1 MKTESCRFFSAIVIG
16 ACLALSACNAVY
28 RSEPAKPDRFNLIKI
43 FPSDSHPSV
52 AFDASI
58 IASSVL
64 DVSHDKPLIIVPVSN
79 GVIAALNAETGD
91 PDWQLNVPTPTGQ
104 EAQLISTPVVIDGKL
119 VILYQC
125 LDKGVRTSHRLA
137 VIDLVKK
144 QLDKRFPVLTFSA
157 EQAVADGKGTVK
169 FNPPTAYSHAALKHI
184 GRPNSQNGFIYAA
197 FGNAGDIQ
205 PFHGWVFEIDMDAWQ
220 HQGSQKAIRNVLL
233 TTPEAEC
240 PAKMEY
246 GTQEM
251 ICGGGVWVPAG
262 PLISQAVDDVE
273 LFIPTGNGQVDL
285 ARHDYANALLR
296 VKPGL
301 QFDAGCDAGLCSDF
315 NPIKPDS
322 ACLASCKNLFIPRLA
337 ADNAPIKPPY
347 HECDDKDFWECLAW
361 MDYDLGAN
369 TPVKVKLK
377 NGRNVLVQAGK
388 DGGAYLIDAE
398 QLGIQYDRLQI
409 AKLCGSPTDLCKLSW
424 AGMIV
429 TQPVQTIV
437 DDEPVVVIPTFS
449 ADKTNAAGL
458 VALKIIQENGQPKL
472 KPFWQFPDARHPEAL
487 QMFRS
492 HPSFPVLTTHLGLQH
507 DAIVWIVDIG
517 AHGTVYGI
525 RAKDGA
531 MVAKHSLQGSGRQLS
546 MPLIIGDKLYLASIM
561 PSTGKAMIEA
571 YRIELAE

>member
-1 MKTESCRFFSAIVIG
+1 MKTVARRFFSAII
-16 ACLALSACNAVY
+16 LAVLILPACNAVY
-28 RSEPAKPDRFNLIKI
+28 RSEAAKPERFNLVKI
-43 FPSDSHPSV
+43 FPSESRPSV
-52 AFDASI
+52 TFDASI

-64 DVSHDKPLIIVPVSN
+64 DISQAKPRIIVPVSN
-79 GVIAALNAETGD
+79 GIIAALDAETGTL
-91 PDWQLNVPTPTGQ
+91 DWQLNAPAQEGQ
-104 EAQLISTPVVIDGKL
+104 QVQLISTPVIIGNKL

-144 QLDKRFPVLTFSA
+144 QFDNSFPVLTFAA
-157 EQAVADGKGTVK
+157 EQATADGKASVK

-184 GRPNSQNGFIYAA
+184 DRAGSQNGFVYAA

-220 HQGSQKAIRNVLL
+220 QQGVKQAIRNVLL
-233 TTPEAEC
+233 TTPETEC

-262 PLISQAVDDVE
+262 PLITGAKDNVE

-285 ARHDYANALLR
+285 ARHDYANALMR

-301 QFDAGCDAGLCSDF
+301 QFDAGCDAKLCAAF
-315 NPIKPDS
+315 NPLKPDP
-322 ACLASCKNLFIPRLA
+322 ACITSCKNLFIPRLA
-337 ADNAPIKPPY
+337 EGNAPIKPPY

-369 TPVKVKLK
+369 APVKVELE
-377 NGRNVLVQAGK
+377 NGREVLVQAGK

-398 QLGIQYDRLQI
+398 HLGIQYDRLQI

-429 TQPVQTIV
+429 TQPVQASV
-437 DDEPVVVIPTFS
+437 DGEPVVVIPTFS

-458 VALKIIQENGQPKL
+458 VALKIVLENGRPKF
-472 KPFWQFPDARHPEAL
+472 KPFWRFPDANHAEAL

-492 HPSFPVLTTHLGLQH
+492 HPSFPVLTTHLGHRH
-507 DAIVWIVDIG
+507 DAIVWLVDIG
-517 AHGTVYGI
+517 AHGTIYGI
-525 RAKDGA
+525 RAKDGV
-531 MVAKHSLQGSGRQLS
+531 MVAKQNLQGSGRQLS
-546 MPLIIGDKLYLASIM
+546 MPLIVGNTLYLASMM
-561 PSTGKAMIEA
+561 PNTGKAMIEA
-571 YRIELAE
+571 YRIEPLE

>member
-1 MKTESCRFFSAIVIG
+1 MKTVARRFFSAII
-16 ACLALSACNAVY
+16 LAVLILPACNAVY
-28 RSEPAKPDRFNLIKI
+28 RSEAAKPERFNLVKI
-43 FPSDSHPSV
+43 FPSESRPSV
-52 AFDASI
+52 TFDASI

-64 DVSHDKPLIIVPVSN
+64 DISQAKPRIIVPVSN
-79 GVIAALNAETGD
+79 GIIAALDAETGTL
-91 PDWQLNVPTPTGQ
+91 DWQLNAPAQEGQ
-104 EAQLISTPVVIDGKL
+104 QVQLISTPVIISNKL

-144 QLDKRFPVLTFSA
+144 QFDNSFPVLTFAA
-157 EQAVADGKGTVK
+157 EQATADGKASVK

-184 GRPNSQNGFIYAA
+184 DRAGSQNGFVYAA

-220 HQGSQKAIRNVLL
+220 QQGAKLAVRNVLL

-262 PLISQAVDDVE
+262 PLITEAKDNVE

-285 ARHDYANALLR
+285 DRHDYANALMR

-301 QFDAGCDAGLCSDF
+301 QFDPGCDAKLCTAF
-315 NPIKPDS
+315 NPLKPDP
-322 ACLASCKNLFIPRLA
+322 ACITSCKNLFIPRLA
-337 ADNAPIKPPY
+337 EGNAPIKPPY

-361 MDYDLGAN
+361 MDYDLGASA
-369 TPVKVKLK
+369 PVKVGLE
-377 NGRNVLVQAGK
+377 NGRDVLVQAGK

-398 QLGIQYDRLQI
+398 HLGIQYDRLQI

-429 TQPVQTIV
+429 TQPVQTSV
-437 DDEPVVVIPTFS
+437 DGEPVVVIPTFS

-458 VALKIIQENGQPKL
+458 VALKIVLENGRPKF
-472 KPFWQFPDARHPEAL
+472 KPFWRFPDANHAEAL

-492 HPSFPVLTTHLGLQH
+492 HPSFPVLTTHLGHRH
-507 DAIVWIVDIG
+507 DAIVWLVDIG
-517 AHGTVYGI
+517 AHGTIYGI
-525 RAKDGA
+525 RAKDGV
-531 MVAKHSLQGSGRQLS
+531 MVAKQNLQGSGRQLS
-546 MPLIIGDKLYLASIM
+546 MPLIVGNTLYLASIM
-561 PSTGKAMIEA
+561 PNTGKAMIEA
-571 YRIELAE
+571 YRIEALE